1 MQQRHPA
8 LRDPRE
14 SDRDAQRAL
23 IPIAE
28 IDWDQDVLEHTRLLG
43 ARSRLATGEPLL
55 DARVESLRCASMAEG
70 AGERRRPG
78 AEERLGICVFPSH
91 GDESY
96 GSSIPDGG
104 MGP

>member
-1 MQQRHPA
+1 
-8 LRDPRE
+8 
-14 SDRDAQRAL
+14 
-23 IPIAE
+23 
-28 IDWDQDVLEHTRLLG
+28 
-43 ARSRLATGEPLL
+43 
-55 DARVESLRCASMAEG
+55 MAEG